1 MMSIPPK
8 ALVPFAHVNDVATS
22 IAFYQK
28 LGFTLGN
35 TFTPPSA
42 KEPVWAWLASGGAQL
57 MVAKADEPVVASQQA
72 VLFYIYVDDIPA
84 KHAHPLVVLVGA
96 LDGPPFDH
104 PVLVAIA
111 DPQLAVAQHPLG
123 VGIPPP
129 ELRERGRGDLYAI
142 AGWLCRGDAA

>member
-1 MMSIPPK
+1 MMMSIPPK

-84 KHAHPLVVLVGA
+84 KHAELTAAGITVGA
-96 LDGPPFDH
+96 ITHAFYAPSGEFRVLDPDGY
-104 PVLVAIA
+104 VLMIT
-111 DPQLAVAQHPLG
+111 HT
-123 VGIPPP
+123 
-129 ELRERGRGDLYAI
+129 
-142 AGWLCRGDAA
+142 